1 MIMLFYKNKL
11 KKYAWI
17 LFVVLFLIVF
27 IGIAIAREHKKTFEK
42 GYQSGYLKAQAEY
55 SEKIAKIEQ
64 HQREQ
69 ENNLLNRL
77 NAKSKEYE
85 QAQAENKNKEREQY
99 AKNQKIIERVIY
111 RNNCFDNDGLQQ
123 LNELI
128 NSRE

>member
-1 MIMLFYKNKL
+1 MITIFDKTKI
-11 KKYAWI
+11 KYVWFLLII
-17 LFVVLFLIVF
+17 LCLIGF
-27 IGIAIAREHKKTFEK
+27 FCIAIAREHKKTFEQ
-42 GYQSGYLKAQAEY
+42 GYQNGYLKAQAECN
-55 SEKIAKIEQ
+55 EKIAKIEQ

-69 ENNLLNRL
+69 ENNLLDRL